1 MNVIKVGTT
10 ITVVLDDGVVLSKP
24 NCTKELEEQVWNAV
38 KSEDK
43 EQILS
48 LLSPK
53 AKEALDEIKDLEE
66 FEVKVGSSK
75 YLTIVGSSIYIKSI
89 SELSLP
95 VDLAKSILKAEV
107 EGNKVLLE
115 SYLNFWTLV
124 SLNPD
129 SRARMNLFWF
139 LKKYGMTIT
148 KSGLFVAYRN
158 VDVKSVGKTIDLE
171 LTTFVSD
178 AYVKI
183 KKNKK
188 SPSNFYVTETSGVSG
203 YSLSKFNEG
212 FESGTKSLGSVK
224 DLYEKLSKST
234 EKSSVTIYTDN
245 YTKSMEITIGKIVVM
260 DRDKCDSV
268 QENTCSRGLHVASKD
283 WLLNNGRG
291 FGNTTL
297 LVLVNPASVVA
308 VPPSDS
314 YGKMR
319 TCSYY
324 PVKIVTKEELTQ
336 SEPIIPD
343 GYEDD
348 FINSIELGEV
358 SNNDENPY
366 FIPVPN
372 IPELSE
378 QTIIRSINRLKN
390 FRKNVL

>member
-1 MNVIKVGTT
+1 MNVIKIGTT
-10 ITVVLDDGVVLSKP
+10 MTVVLDDGVVLGKP

-183 KKNKK
+183 KKDKK
-188 SPSNFYVTETSGVSG
+188 SPSKFYVTETSGVSG